1 MTPEQL
7 QEILDAIAQQS
18 SAPHWTTYVAVVA
31 AFAGAYFAYLQLGKI
46 AQQIEDASDAIA
58 KDHERTRRE
67 RTVETL
73 KYYQE
78 ATKPEHNKMVKLLDL
93 MPEDQL
99 VCLRD
104 AKTISLNGEL
114 KELACSAL
122 RTSFPSIY
130 DDYCKNEGAVTFTH
144 GQSLQLRFIMLDVLN
159 HYEVCLVPWRLGI
172 VDKDEI
178 EHQFRALVDPRDGRF
193 KLEAARRVIGSEKF
207 PATEAFKAA
216 LFPPHQPTAPKEPLG
231 QNPI

>member
-7 QEILDAIAQQS
+7 QQILDAIPQQS
-18 SAPHWTTYVAVVA
+18 SAPHWTTYVAVIA
-31 AFAGAYFAYLQLGKI
+31 AFFGAYFAYLQLKKI
-46 AQQIEDASDAIA
+46 AQQISDTREAIA
-58 KDHERTRRE
+58 NDHKRSRRE
-67 RTVETL
+67 RTVEIL

-99 VCLRD
+99 VRLRD
-104 AKTISLNGEL
+104 AMVISLSGEL

-130 DDYCKNEGAVTFTH
+130 DDYCNENGPTTFTH
-144 GQSLQLRFIMLDVLN
+144 GQSLQLRFIMLDVVN
-159 HYEVCLVPWRLGI
+159 HYEVCLVPWKLGI

-178 EHQFRALVDPRDGRF
+178 ESQFRALVDQRDGRF
-193 KLEAARRVIGSEKF
+193 KLDKARRIIGSDKF
-207 PATEAFKAA
+207 PATEAFKAE
-216 LFPPHQPTAPKEPLG
+216 LFPTTDAEPPMPALAT
-231 QNPI
+231 NS